1 MTDTTRTPSARFTDE
16 LWASTAPELEAIHR
30 LEFLDLLGSGRLS
43 PADFQF
49 YMFQDTL
56 YLRGYAQALALL
68 SVRSPSP
75 DLAADWAGAART
87 ASIEETQLHRS
98 VLPDGPDLLTEDERE
113 PSPICLGYASFL
125 VAQAAQAPYA
135 VGAAAV
141 LPCFWVYADVAA
153 RLAEQAGALL
163 QQNPDHPYAQW
174 IAEYDG
180 DQFREGVERAR
191 TNVDLAA
198 EEASPAERDQM
209 RRAYRTATRYEY
221 LFWDSALHRRPWP
234 DFAAA
239 ETRR

>member
-1 MTDTTRTPSARFTDE
+1 MTGTARTPGRFTDE

-68 SVRSPSP
+68 SARSPSP
-75 DLAADWAGAART
+75 ALAADWAGAART

-98 VLPDGPDLLTEDERE
+98 VLPNGPDLLTDAERE
-113 PSPICLGYASFL
+113 PSPVCLGYASYL
-125 VAQAAQAPYA
+125 VAQAARAPYA

-153 RLAEQAGALL
+153 GLAEQAGKLL
-163 QQNPDHPYAQW
+163 QQDPGHPYAQW

-180 DQFREGVERAR
+180 DEFREGVERAR
-191 TNVDLAA
+191 GNVDLAA
-198 EEASPAERDQM
+198 AEASDVERDEM
-209 RRAYRTATRYEY
+209 RRAYRTATCYEY

-234 DFAAA
+234 DFSAAA
-239 ETRR
+239 ETR